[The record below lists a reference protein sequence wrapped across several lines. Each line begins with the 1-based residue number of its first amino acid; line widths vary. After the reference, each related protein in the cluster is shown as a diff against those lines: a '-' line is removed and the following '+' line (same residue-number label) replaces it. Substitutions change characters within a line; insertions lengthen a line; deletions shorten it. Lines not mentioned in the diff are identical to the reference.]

1 MTKFHFSPVVGK
13 KQIVPGIERRARRR
27 IEWCRACGAPA
38 PVPFLPVRESVQVLG
53 ARFGLAVL
61 AGGEFFF
68 GMKMVAGGS
77 TANFLE

>member
-1 MTKFHFSPVVGK
+1 MVSRLRCSG
-13 KQIVPGIERRARRR
+13 ARSL
-27 IEWCRACGAPA
+27 
-38 PVPFLPVRESVQVLG
+38 LPVRESVQILG